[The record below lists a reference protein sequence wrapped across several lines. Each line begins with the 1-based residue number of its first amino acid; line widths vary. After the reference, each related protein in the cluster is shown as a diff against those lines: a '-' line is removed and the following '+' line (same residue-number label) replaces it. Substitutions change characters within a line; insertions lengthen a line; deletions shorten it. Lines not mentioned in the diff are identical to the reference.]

1 MHSDLDPRHQ
11 QRITRLLRN
20 LPADAQL
27 PCGWKEFQR
36 RVQEHEAARRQGLHW
51 GLGAVAASL
60 LIIVSG
66 IVLLSRGGVVDG
78 ARTRAGMSVHVP
90 TRPELPVS
98 TDSRTQDAEQWLASL
113 PPEPVVVRFGTRMAV
128 TQLEDRI
135 AQVDDLLSIASA
147 SQVAP
152 GRLDALRQE
161 RGRLVKSL
169 AQVRYA
175 ETLAADIR

>member
-1 MHSDLDPRHQ
+1 VYSDLDPRQQ
-11 QRITRLLRN
+11 QRITRVLRN
-20 LPADAQL
+20 LPADAR
-27 PCGWKEFQR
+27 PPYGWNEFQQ
-36 RVQEHEAARRQGLHW
+36 RVQERKVARRQGLQW

-66 IVLLSRGGVVDG
+66 IVLLSRGGAVDG
-78 ARTRAGMSVHVP
+78 ARTQARVSVGVP
-90 TRPELPVS
+90 TRPELPVVM
-98 TDSRTQDAEQWLASL
+98 DPRTRDAERWLASL

-135 AQVDDLLSIASA
+135 AQVDDLMSIASA
-147 SQVAP
+147 NEVAP

-161 RGRLVKSL
+161 RSRLVKSL

-175 ETLAADIR
+175 ETLAADLR